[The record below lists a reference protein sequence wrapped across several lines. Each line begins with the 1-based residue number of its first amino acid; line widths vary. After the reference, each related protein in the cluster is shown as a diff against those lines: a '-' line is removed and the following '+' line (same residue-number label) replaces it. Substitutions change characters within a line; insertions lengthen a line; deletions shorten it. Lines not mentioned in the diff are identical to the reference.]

1 MSLAKVIEVMAEG
14 ETMEQAVENAVMDAS
29 KTVHNIKGV
38 YVENINAIVENN
50 NITKYRL
57 NLKVTFVLGDQKG

>member
-29 KTVHNIKGV
+29 RTVHNIKGV

-50 NITKYRL
+50 KITKYRL

>member
-1 MSLAKVIEVMAEG
+1 MAEG

-50 NITKYRL
+50 KITKYRL

>member
-50 NITKYRL
+50 KITKYRL